1 MSIQTLICLR
11 SPSVLKWW
19 EWGNIIGAAGLLAV
33 AIITIAGY
41 IPHPVL
47 VALTLHVATDF
58 TFQSPE
64 TALRKRESHHFLL
77 IHALAAGGLPLA
89 AAGLIAGNSLAI
101 LIWTAVGVTSHY
113 ALDWTGKFGLRQ
125 VALAA
130 AVDQTCHTLTILVL
144 VLAGS
149 PQ

>member
-1 MSIQTLICLR
+1 MSIETIIRLR
-11 SPSVLKWW
+11 SPSHLEWW
-19 EWGNIIGAAGLLAV
+19 EWGKIMGAAGLLAV
-33 AIITIAGY
+33 VIIAIAGH

-58 TFQSPE
+58 TFQSAE
-64 TALRKRESHHFLL
+64 TALGKRESRHILL

-89 AAGLIAGNSLAI
+89 VAGLVAGNSLAV

-113 ALDWTGKFGLRQ
+113 ILDLTGKFGLRQ
-125 VALAA
+125 VALAV

-144 VLAGS
+144 VLAGL